1 MWDRHFFAL
10 KLSHFPDLPPNPKR
24 KRKQKIK
31 LLYVRRTRRRKFIMT
46 NERLNEFREIL
57 RCLPF
62 HGTTLK
68 DFASKINLTPHTL
81 YNYVCGQRPSEKNYR
96 YILYVVEKDYPIA
109 LEQGKELAEKEENE

>member
-1 MWDRHFFAL
+1 
-10 KLSHFPDLPPNPKR
+10 
-24 KRKQKIK
+24 
-31 LLYVRRTRRRKFIMT
+31 MT
-46 NERLNEFREIL
+46 NEELNEFKEVL
-57 RCLPF
+57 RCLTF

>member
-1 MWDRHFFAL
+1 
-10 KLSHFPDLPPNPKR
+10 
-24 KRKQKIK
+24 
-31 LLYVRRTRRRKFIMT
+31 MT
-46 NERLNEFREIL
+46 NEELNEFKEIL
-57 RCLPF
+57 RCLTF